1 MRTPRQQPAT
11 RALLVFAV
19 LLGSLWVGGLAARA
33 TDAADRL
40 AAFHTRPGVEPAVLG
55 DRGPA
60 LRPPVDRPD
69 PGGQLLP
76 VLVGMLVAALVAAG
90 GPRAGR
96 SQPGLVRARSLAG
109 SIRLEPRAP
118 PSLQPA

>member
-1 MRTPRQQPAT
+1 MRTQRQQPAT
-11 RALLVFAV
+11 RVLLALAV
-19 LLGSLWVGGLAARA
+19 LLGSLWVGGLAAQA

-40 AAFHTRPGVEPAVLG
+40 AAFHTQPGFEPAVLG

-69 PGGQLLP
+69 PGGRLLP
-76 VLVGMLVAALVAAG
+76 APVGMLVAALVAARG
-90 GPRAGR
+90 SRAGR

-109 SIRLEPRAP
+109 STRLEPRAP
-118 PSLQPA
+118 PSLQTA

>member
-1 MRTPRQQPAT
+1 MRTQRQQPAT
-11 RALLVFAV
+11 RVILALAV
-19 LLGSLWVGGLAARA
+19 LLGSLWVGGLAAQA

-40 AAFHTRPGVEPAVLG
+40 AAFPTRPGVEPAVLG

-60 LRPPVDRPD
+60 LRPPVVRSN
-69 PGGQLLP
+69 PGGRLLP
-76 VLVGMLVAALVAAG
+76 VLVGVLVAALVVAG
-90 GPRAGR
+90 GQRAGR